1 MTKPTLLLF
10 FGHGWAASSPL
21 AYTLQRLTKYC
32 HLGWVKN
39 FNYLKNIL
47 DRDILPENVL
57 FDKIRNNKLTLDQWY
72 DFATNTGH
80 KINCPTDLKPLEG
93 FDLDEYI
100 FNPVSIDRYIKY
112 YKTLWNHVEPYGYK
126 AVADF
131 TAFNA
136 ENPLHPNRKNC
147 LTKSVV
153 DQLSEHFNLKSICIV
168 RDPVR
173 RALSQYSRC
182 RDLKSHP
189 PGYQPLYLDYI
200 HYFDLQ
206 KRLIPD
212 SHMVIMEELWGGSKR
227 ERERLSSFLDT
238 TVEDLWPNLYT
249 PDIGHHLTWDN
260 TYCPTPCQVYGQSD
274 LVITSDIYNESKAQ
288 CQYIYDKW
296 KKRFG
301 ILPRTWGRH
310 IDYTKN
316 LNYDYTAIMPY
327 LVEKYNLDLGVSY
340 G

>member
-10 FGHGWAASSPL
+10 FGYGWAASSPF

-39 FNYLKNIL
+39 FNYLKDIL
-47 DRDILPENVL
+47 DHKTLSNNLL
-57 FDKIRNNKLTLDQWY
+57 FDKIRNNEVTLDQWY
-72 DFATNTGH
+72 DHATNKAH
-80 KINCPTDLKPLEG
+80 KLNCPTDLKPLEG

-112 YKTLWNHVEPYGYK
+112 YKTLWNFVEPYGYK

-131 TAFNA
+131 TCFNP
-136 ENPLHPNRKNC
+136 ENPFRGNNKNC

-173 RALSQYSRC
+173 RALSHYGRN
-182 RDLKSHP
+182 LKLNPQH
-189 PGYQPLYLDYI
+189 QPSFLDYI

-206 KRLIPD
+206 KRLISD
-212 SHMVIMEELWGGSKR
+212 SHMVVMEELWEGSKR
-227 ERERLSSFLDT
+227 EKQRLSKFLGTPVD
-238 TVEDLWPNLYT
+238 DLWPNLYS
-249 PDIGHHLTWDN
+249 PDIGHHLTWDLDN
-260 TYCPTPCQVYGQSD
+260 TYCPTPCQIDGQSD
-274 LVITSDIYNESKAQ
+274 LIITSDLYYTSKEQ

-296 KKRFG
+296 VKRFG
-301 ILPRTWGRH
+301 ILPRSWGRH

-316 LNYDYTAIMPY
+316 LNHDYTEIMPY